1 MNPEEFYEKM
11 LQLKNDFGGD
21 EEEVHINMD
30 NLICELLSTLG
41 YGDGVDVFDETN
53 KWYS

>member
-11 LQLKNDFGGD
+11 LQLKNDFRGD
-21 EEEVHINMD
+21 EEKAHINMD

-41 YGDGVDVFDETN
+41 YGDGVKIFEETS